1 MTHITDA
8 CGSDGALQVQHRM
21 RPEIS
26 RLIHWRYPKLQ
37 DHSSTHG
44 RPHIQGMASDVVFLD
59 HTQLE
64 VPHEDA
70 VAMGNQSKVNMYEVE
85 MAVSLADHL
94 LHQEVRRLIGS
105 FVFEAIY
112 NWEQRRVIPL
122 CDGFVTRRALITNL

>member
-1 MTHITDA
+1 
-8 CGSDGALQVQHRM
+8 
-21 RPEIS
+21 
-26 RLIHWRYPKLQ
+26 
-37 DHSSTHG
+37 
-44 RPHIQGMASDVVFLD
+44 
-59 HTQLE
+59 